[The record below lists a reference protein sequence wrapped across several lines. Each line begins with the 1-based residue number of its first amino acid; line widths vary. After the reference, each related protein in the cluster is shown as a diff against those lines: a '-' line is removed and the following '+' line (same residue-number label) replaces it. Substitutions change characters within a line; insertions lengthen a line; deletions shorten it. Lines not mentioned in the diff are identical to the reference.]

1 MYAITSGDTN
11 FLKTHHVFDQSLVL
25 TPKGQHWLGKAR
37 QFGHQLRC
45 VCTGKASS
53 PLHTR
58 ASVGGIQHPYR
69 PNGTRR
75 EHHPLCIH
83 GESSRS
89 TLESYGAPS
98 GSIVANGGRIAVNF
112 DLLMPDDEQSADDCG
127 EWQASH
133 SDHGAALRSLM
144 WLLLDQSGL
153 NYSSPER
160 RSRDPWRALLDGA
173 SGVDVTRRGKGG
185 TLADLVLTPVVA
197 TRNWQAKRNYSKL
210 CDAAKTTKRVLF
222 ACLLP
227 APRRDEDGREIA
239 DVSSA
244 IDLRVNLHHGLLA
257 RARGQSPFAWE
268 RHINQREVLA
278 FGCASAKNPKGESAS
293 ARVNQ
298 LVLMPVGQSLM
309 PLPKQEQVDGF
320 AKSLETDTVFGVEP
334 ADDPMIAMRVGQ
346 LNGRKSTGP
355 VAASRELRS

>member
-11 FLKTHHVFDQSLVL
+11 FLKTHHVFDQSLIL
-25 TPKGQHWLGKAR
+25 TAKGQDWIGKAK

-69 PNGTRR
+69 ANGTRR

-89 TLESYGAPS
+89 ILESYGAPS

-112 DLLMPDDEQSADDCG
+112 DLLMPDDEKSAGGCG
-127 EWQASH
+127 EWKATDR
-133 SDHGAALRSLM
+133 DHGAALRSLL
-144 WLLLDQSGL
+144 WLLLDHSGL
-153 NYSSPER
+153 NCFSPER
-160 RSRDPWRALLDGA
+160 RPRDPWRSLLDGA
-173 SGVDVTRRGKGG
+173 SSIDVTRRGKST
-185 TLADLVLTPVVA
+185 TLSDLLLTPVAV
-197 TRNWQAKRNYSKL
+197 TRNGQAMRNYAKL
-210 CDAAKTTKRVLF
+210 CGAAATTKRVLI
-222 ACLLP
+222 ASLLP
-227 APRRDEDGREIA
+227 APRQDGKGREIA
-239 DVSSA
+239 NLSPV
-244 IDLRVNLHHGLLA
+244 IDLRVDLHHGLLA
-257 RARGQSPFAWE
+257 RARGQGRFAWQ
-268 RHINQREVLA
+268 RHIDGHAVLA

-298 LVLMPVGQSLM
+298 LVLMPVGQGLM
-309 PLPKQEQVDGF
+309 PLPKQDQVDGF
-320 AKSLETDTVFGVEP
+320 AKSLETGTVFGVEP

-346 LNGRKSTGP
+346 L
-355 VAASRELRS
+355 